1 MKEQAIH
8 GRIFKRRYRNRH
20 FAFVRLSICPEG
32 ASDGCTNRRH
42 PPCGDQAEIA
52 AGQIA
57 VRRTQSRSVQF
68 CASRM
73 VDEHGQANLETAGLM
88 QKDSRRLD
96 NEVGLAM
103 R

>member
-1 MKEQAIH
+1 
-8 GRIFKRRYRNRH
+8 
-20 FAFVRLSICPEG
+20 
-32 ASDGCTNRRH
+32 
-42 PPCGDQAEIA
+42 
-52 AGQIA
+52 
-57 VRRTQSRSVQF
+57 
-68 CASRM
+68 M

>member
-1 MKEQAIH
+1 MKI
-8 GRIFKRRYRNRH
+8 KRTAAALLLLLASTIC
-20 FAFVRLSICPEG
+20 AFGQEAGLTDAQIVGIILV
-32 ASDGCTNRRH
+32 AN
-42 PPCGDQAEIA
+42 QAEIA
-52 AGQIA
+52 AAQT
-57 VRRTQSRSVQF
+57 VLRRTQSRSVQF